1 MNPPDLQF
9 WGRVIGVLALEVAVL
24 VGGVLLI
31 GRWIRAATVR
41 RTIWQATL
49 VLLGVLVVGEALGLR
64 EIVRSLGSRPSA
76 DGSSERRWVAQ
87 VSAAP
92 SSVGELV
99 DRMPEFPS
107 TVDDGTAVSRRA
119 VWWPGWLWVTGA
131 VLMGLR
137 AGGIRLWLLGQR
149 RIRTG
154 RDPATETMIH
164 RLTPLLGLGRVALS
178 VWPSLRSPVAFGILR
193 PTVAVPSDFSERFGP
208 EQREAMLAHELA
220 HLSGRD
226 PVWLA
231 VADLVCALLWW
242 HPGAWWARRQ
252 LRAAGE
258 QVADAAAS
266 LVPQGPA
273 ALAES
278 LVILGRELVRP
289 DPVPGLGVAGGGFR
303 SELGRRVESLLQ
315 GTPSWKPSRMRDRL
329 QVWALGA
336 LGVAAWMAVP
346 LGEPQQG
353 SLWRLLQ
360 GVARAEESGVQ
371 KSSSSSSSGTQGRV
385 ALELQPRAESRV
397 IRTLGTRI
405 GGDEV
410 PVPDRPITGGLA
422 FDLRSGNLEVKSVY
436 VALRDPSLGEQAPA
450 VLSPNVGS
458 TFSVVRSPN
467 FPEPSGPLQTRTF
480 RLNSAH
486 FLAALRATDGVMTT
500 TNVQAQVRDVF
511 RLCGLEFP
519 PISTNR
525 PGEVSNQPAI
535 FFNEQN
541 GLLFVRADAGAQGV
555 VEAVIQVMNYGG
567 GEEASSAP
575 QITLTT
581 YFTEI
586 TAGGV
591 EDLGL
596 DWVFGVSPTNNPPME
611 SVALTPTR
619 GRVQTLRSDGQ
630 MTLLS
635 ADQFAALRRRL
646 EGRGG
651 VDFLSAPKVTT
662 VSGRKA
668 QLQVADVRTIVTG
681 VNARVDEA
689 TDAVGF
695 DGVLVSPTNSPAI
708 EYLVKEMYFG
718 PELEILPVAEGEL
731 WQLGLTARMTEF
743 LGYEDPGADQ
753 PAIRVPG
760 AKPLTAQRPLPLV
773 RRRELTAT
781 TKVRSGEVVALRGPM
796 VENLTIRKGGVFRRG
811 STNVLQKRLYVFV
824 VPQTD
829 PPEPAGALTP
839 ARTAQPV
846 IVRALT
852 EPGRFLVGSR
862 EVQEF
867 ELSGVLRSLALTR
880 PDLVLLIRSDS
891 GSPESNLQLVQ
902 EVSAKAGI
910 RNVTLP

>member
-9 WGRVIGVLALEVAVL
+9 WGRIMGVLALEVAVL

-49 VLLGVLVVGEALGLR
+49 VLLGILVVGELFGLR
-64 EIVRSLGSRPSA
+64 ETVRSLGSRASA
-76 DGSSERRWVAQ
+76 DGASKRRWVAR
-87 VSAAP
+87 VSALP
-92 SSVGELV
+92 SSAGDPV
-99 DRMPEFPS
+99 DVMPEIPS
-107 TVDDGTAVSRRA
+107 TVPADASVSRRA

-131 VLMGLR
+131 ALVGLR
-137 AGGIRLWLLGQR
+137 AGGVRLWLLGQR
-149 RIRTG
+149 SFRTG
-154 RDPATETMIH
+154 RDPSSQAMIQ
-164 RLTPLLGLGRVALS
+164 RLAPLLGLRGVALS
-178 VWPSLRSPVAFGILR
+178 VWPSLRGPVAFGILR
-193 PTVAVPSDFSERFGP
+193 PTVAVPADFSERFGVV
-208 EQREAMLAHELA
+208 QREVMLAHELA
-220 HLSGRD
+220 HLAGRD

-231 VADLVCALLWW
+231 VSDVVCALLWW

-258 QVADAAAS
+258 QVADGASS
-266 LVPQGPA
+266 LVPQGTT

-278 LVILGRELVRP
+278 LVALGREFSGAS
-289 DPVPGLGVAGGGFR
+289 PVHGLGVAGGGFR
-303 SELGRRVESLLQ
+303 SELGRRVELLLR
-315 GTPSWKPSRMRDRL
+315 GTPSWKPTQFRDRL
-329 QVWALGA
+329 GGWILGS
-336 LGVAAWMAVP
+336 LGWAAWMAVP

-353 SLWRLLQ
+353 SPWNLVQ
-360 GVARAEESGVQ
+360 GVTRAGQTEVEIAKGAPSKPTGLVKSGMIRSYDSTAPIEEPG
-371 KSSSSSSSGTQGRV
+371 
-385 ALELQPRAESRV
+385 
-397 IRTLGTRI
+397 
-405 GGDEV
+405 
-410 PVPDRPITGGLA
+410 PITAGLA
-422 FDLRSGNLEVKSVY
+422 FDLPSGNPGVKRVY
-436 VALRDPSLGEQAPA
+436 VPLRDPFPDEPALGMSSAFLAPTARVIGFQSPLDASL
-450 VLSPNVGS
+450 
-458 TFSVVRSPN
+458 
-467 FPEPSGPLQTRTF
+467 PLLTRTF

-486 FLAALRATDGVMTT
+486 FLAAVRATEGVMAT

-519 PISTNR
+519 PIPTNR
-525 PGEVSNQPAI
+525 PSEMQSLPAI
-535 FFNEQN
+535 FFNDRT
-541 GLLFVRADAGAQGV
+541 GTLFVRADTAAQEAIERV
-555 VEAVIQVMNYGG
+555 VEVMNYGG

-596 DWVFGVSPTNNPPME
+596 DWVFGVSPTNNPSME

-662 VSGRKA
+662 VSGREA
-668 QLQVADVRTIVTG
+668 RLQVADMRTIVTG
-681 VNARVDEA
+681 VNARVDKA

-708 EYLVKEMYFG
+708 EYKVEQMYFG
-718 PELEILPVAEGEL
+718 PELEILPIAEGEH

-743 LGYEDPGADQ
+743 LGYEDPGSDQ

-773 RRRELTAT
+773 RRRELTANT
-781 TKVRSGEVVALRGPM
+781 RVRSGEVVALRGPM

-811 STNVLQKRLYVFV
+811 STNVLHKRLYVFV
-824 VPQTD
+824 VPQSD
-829 PPEPAGALTP
+829 PPEQAGALTP

-846 IVRALT
+846 IVRALS

-862 EVQEF
+862 AVQEF

-880 PDLVLLIRSDS
+880 PDLVLLIRKDS
-891 GSPESNLQLVQ
+891 GSPESNLQLAQ

-910 RNVTLP
+910 RYVTLP

>member
-31 GRWIRAATVR
+31 GRWIREATVR
-41 RTIWQATL
+41 RATWQAAL

-64 EIVRSLGSRPSA
+64 ETVRGFGSRASA
-76 DGSSERRWVAQ
+76 DGSSGRRWVAQ

-92 SSVGELV
+92 SPVGESV
-99 DRMPEFPS
+99 DKMPEFPS
-107 TVDDGTAVSRRA
+107 TVDEGTAVSRRG

-131 VLMGLR
+131 ALVGLR

-149 RIRTG
+149 SLRTG
-154 RDPATETMIH
+154 RDPSSEAMIH
-164 RLTPLLGLGRVALS
+164 RLAPQLGLRGIALS
-178 VWPSLRSPVAFGILR
+178 VWPSLRGPVAFGVLR
-193 PTVAVPSDFSERFGP
+193 PTVAVPSDYSERFCP
-208 EQREAMLAHELA
+208 VQREAMLAHELA
-220 HLSGRD
+220 HLAGRD

-242 HPGAWWARRQ
+242 HPAAWWARRQ

-266 LVPQGPA
+266 LVPLGPA

-278 LVILGRELVRP
+278 LVILGRELVTS
-289 DPVPGLGVAGGGFR
+289 DPVAGLGVAGGGFR

-336 LGVAAWMAVP
+336 LGMAAWMAVP

-353 SLWRLLQ
+353 SLWHLVQ
-360 GVARAEESGVQ
+360 GVARAEESGVP
-371 KSSSSSSSGTQGRV
+371 KSSSSSLGIHSRV
-385 ALELQPRAESRV
+385 ALELQPRAESRF

-405 GGDEV
+405 WEDEV

-422 FDLRSGNLEVKSVY
+422 FDLPSIRGAVQTAY

-450 VLSPNVGS
+450 VNSPNTGS
-458 TFSVVRSPN
+458 SFSVVRSPN
-467 FPEPSGPLQTRTF
+467 FSEPSGPLHTRTF

-486 FLAALRATDGVMTT
+486 FLAAIRATEGVMAT

-511 RLCGLEFP
+511 RRCGLEFP
-519 PISTNR
+519 PILTNR
-525 PGEVSNQPAI
+525 PGEMQNQPAI
-535 FFNEQN
+535 YFDERK
-541 GLLFVRADAGAQGV
+541 GTLFVRAKAAAQDVIERV
-555 VEAVIQVMNYGG
+555 VQVMNYGG
-567 GEEASSAP
+567 GEDASSAP

-581 YFTEI
+581 YFAEI

-596 DWVFGVSPTNNPPME
+596 DWVFGVSPINNPPME

-662 VSGRKA
+662 VSGREA
-668 QLQVADVRTIVTG
+668 RLQVADVRTIVTG
-681 VNARVDEA
+681 VNARV
-689 TDAVGF
+689 
-695 DGVLVSPTNSPAI
+695 
-708 EYLVKEMYFG
+708 
-718 PELEILPVAEGEL
+718 
-731 WQLGLTARMTEF
+731 
-743 LGYEDPGADQ
+743 
-753 PAIRVPG
+753 
-760 AKPLTAQRPLPLV
+760 
-773 RRRELTAT
+773 
-781 TKVRSGEVVALRGPM
+781 
-796 VENLTIRKGGVFRRG
+796 
-811 STNVLQKRLYVFV
+811 
-824 VPQTD
+824 
-829 PPEPAGALTP
+829 
-839 ARTAQPV
+839 
-846 IVRALT
+846 
-852 EPGRFLVGSR
+852 
-862 EVQEF
+862 
-867 ELSGVLRSLALTR
+867 
-880 PDLVLLIRSDS
+880 
-891 GSPESNLQLVQ
+891 
-902 EVSAKAGI
+902 
-910 RNVTLP
+910 